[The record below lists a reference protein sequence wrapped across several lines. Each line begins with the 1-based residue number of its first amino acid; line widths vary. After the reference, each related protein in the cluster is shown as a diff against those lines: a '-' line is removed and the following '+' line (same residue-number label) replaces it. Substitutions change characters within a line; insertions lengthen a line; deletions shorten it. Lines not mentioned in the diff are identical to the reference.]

1 MPMGSADGAR
11 DKSISF
17 NYGSLWAKRC
27 GATLRRAA
35 PTPSLL
41 LDQVVELLRRFD
53 QVVAPEFRI
62 LQHLLLD
69 VLGRGIDVLD
79 PLLRDLAGFEGLL
92 VGRAVVGIARQ
103 GGLEVWADEF
113 RQRLHGEVFVLRAL
127 RDDHAVGRQHT
138 LVEGEAHG
146 RALL

>member
-17 NYGSLWAKRC
+17 NSGSLWAKRC

-79 PLLRDLAGFEGLL
+79 PLLRDLACFQGLL
-92 VGRAVVGIARQ
+92 VGLAVDEIERQ
-103 GGLEVWADEF
+103 VGLEDWRSELAHVT
-113 RQRLHGEVFVLRAL
+113 HVSVF
-127 RDDHAVGRQHT
+127 
-138 LVEGEAHG
+138 
-146 RALL
+146 